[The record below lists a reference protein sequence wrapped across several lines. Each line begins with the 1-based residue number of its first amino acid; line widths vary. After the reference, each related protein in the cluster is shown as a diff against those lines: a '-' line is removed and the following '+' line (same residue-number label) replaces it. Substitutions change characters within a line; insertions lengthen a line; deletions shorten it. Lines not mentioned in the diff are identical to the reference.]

1 MRPGEPATTPGQ
13 LTQQTEQIGAANAEA
28 QRAGNPPPRTTP
40 PAPTDPLAAPKNEPA
55 PAKTKRRLLRDPLT
69 IVLILI
75 IVVALVISGLV
86 GAELFAR
93 HTANSKVAQ
102 VVACE
107 VKDQA
112 TARFGVA
119 PLLLWQVATRHFT
132 NISVETAGN
141 QIRDAKG
148 MKIAIDIQNVQI
160 RDTPTSRGTIGALD
174 ATITWSSDGIRQSVQ
189 NSIPVL
195 GAFVTNSVTTHP
207 TDGTIELK
215 GMLNDIVAKPVV
227 SNGGLQLQ
235 IINFNTLGF
244 SLPKETVQ
252 FTLDDFT
259 ANLTKNYP
267 LGIHA
272 DSVEVTSTGV
282 TSHFSTR
289 NANIPT
295 GTGGQDPCFANL

>member
-1 MRPGEPATTPGQ
+1 MKAGEPPTAPGQ
-13 LTQQTEQIGAANAEA
+13 LTQQTEQIGGANMEA
-28 QRAGNPPPRTTP
+28 QGAGNPLTRTTP
-40 PAPTDPLAAPKNEPA
+40 PTPADQLAAPKKDPEPE
-55 PAKTKRRLLRDPLT
+55 KIQRCLLRDPLA

-75 IVVALVISGLV
+75 IVVALVISGLI

-93 HTANSKVAQ
+93 HTANSKVAR
-102 VVACE
+102 VVTCE
-107 VKDQA
+107 IKDQA
-112 TARFGVA
+112 TAKFGVT
-119 PLLLWQVATRHFT
+119 PLLLWQFATQHFT

-160 RDTPTSRGTIGALD
+160 RDTPTSRGTIGVLD
-174 ATITWSSDGIRQSVQ
+174 AIITWSSDGIRQSVQ

-195 GAFVTNSVTTHP
+195 GGVVTTSVTTHP
-207 TDGTIELK
+207 TNGTIELK

-235 IINFNTLGF
+235 IVSFNTLGF

-259 ANLTKNYP
+259 TNLTKNYP

-272 DSVEVTSTGV
+272 DNVEVTSTGV
-282 TSHFSTR
+282 TSHFSAR
-289 NANIPT
+289 NTNIPNS
-295 GTGGQDPCFANL
+295 TGGQDPCFANL